1 MKYLVTGATGF
12 VGLHLVRHLLERGH
26 TVAALVRD
34 QQGPAR
40 TPPAVRVLYGD
51 LATGHGLRAAV
62 DEASGTDCVLHLAG
76 TVMATRPDG
85 YAPVNAHGT
94 RLLCEALAEL
104 ETPPRLV
111 YCSSLAAAGPSLPGR
126 PRRETDPP
134 RPVSAYGRSKLAGER
149 ALHAMADRVPGVIV
163 RPPIVYGPG
172 DTQFLPTVLAMVRG
186 GALLTC
192 GTGPRQYSLI
202 HVDDL
207 CHALLAAAERGA
219 TVQRS
224 PSPRG
229 VYHVSDGVH
238 HRYEDIGAAVAAWV
252 GRRPPRIVPVPRGAM
267 MAAAWSAEL
276 AARVRDRPSMFA
288 RDKIRELCRA
298 AWTCTTEQAA
308 RELGFT
314 AAVVWP
320 TGLTDALRPT

>member
-12 VGLHLVRHLLERGH
+12 VGSHLVRHLLERGH

-40 TPPAVRVLYGD
+40 TPSAVRVLYSD
-51 LATGHGLRAAV
+51 LATGRGLRAAV
-62 DEASGTDCVLHLAG
+62 DEASDADCVLHLAG
-76 TVMATRPDG
+76 TVKSIRPDG
-85 YAPVNAHGT
+85 YAPVNAQGT
-94 RLLCEALAEL
+94 RRLCEALAEL
-104 ETPPRLV
+104 ERPPRLV

-149 ALHAMADRVPGVIV
+149 ALHALADRVPSVIV

-172 DTQFLPTVLAMVRG
+172 DAHFLPAVLAMVRG
-186 GALLTC
+186 RALLTC
-192 GTGPRQYSLI
+192 GTGTRHYSLI

-207 CHALLAAAERGA
+207 CEALLAASERGA
-219 TVQRS
+219 TVERS

-238 HRYEDIGAAVAAWV
+238 HRYEDIGAAVAEWA
-252 GRRPPRIVPVPRGAM
+252 GRRPPRTVPVPRAAL
-267 MAAAWSAEL
+267 MATAWSAEL
-276 AARVRDRPSMFA
+276 VARALDRPPLFG
-288 RDKIRELCRA
+288 RDKMRELCRT
-298 AWTCTTEQAA
+298 AWTSTTEQAA

-320 TGLTDALRPT
+320 AGLDDALRAT